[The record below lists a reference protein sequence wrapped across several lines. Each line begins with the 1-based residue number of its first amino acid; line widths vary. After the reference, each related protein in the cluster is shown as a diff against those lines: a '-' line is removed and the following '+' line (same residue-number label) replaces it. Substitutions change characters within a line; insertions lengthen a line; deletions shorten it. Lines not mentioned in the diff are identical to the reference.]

1 MYKEYI
7 MTLPGGFQLPV
18 SIAIDELTQGQT
30 IPYQLPEE
38 TAGEVLLHC
47 AADRVSNQMT
57 AGCIQSESHTVS
69 RGDDWLYLEGNFLC
83 LEMIGVSRQESTG
96 EYHDKTG

>member
-1 MYKEYI
+1 

-18 SIAIDELTQGQT
+18 SIAIDELSQGQLIQYQ
-30 IPYQLPEE
+30 IPEAA
-38 TAGEVLLHC
+38 AGEVLFHC
-47 AADRVSNQMT
+47 AADRISNQMT
-57 AGCIQSESHTVS
+57 AGCIQSEAHTGF